1 MITIISG
8 THRPGSNT
16 QKVALI
22 YQQLL
27 KEKGKNTHI
36 LSLEGLNILRR
47 DADFE
52 KIEQEILIPSKAF
65 IIIAPEYN
73 GSFPGTLKLLIDA
86 CKPPVVWHN
95 KKVLLTGVS
104 SGRAGNLRGMD
115 HLTGIF
121 NHIKITVHPNKL
133 PLSGIN
139 NLLTETGIF
148 KDEATLMAINQQ
160 LEEFLAWV

>member
-8 THRPGSNT
+8 TQRPGSNT

-27 KEKGKNTHI
+27 KEKGKNTNI

-52 KIEQEILIPSKAF
+52 KIEREILIPTKAF
-65 IIIAPEYN
+65 IIITPEYN
-73 GSFPGTLKLLIDA
+73 GSFPGSLKLLIDA

-139 NLLTETGIF
+139 NLLTETGTF
-148 KDEATLMAINQQ
+148 NDEATLMAVNQQ
-160 LEEFLAWV
+160 LDEFLAWV

>member
-8 THRPGSNT
+8 TQRPGSNT

-27 KEKGKNTHI
+27 KEKGKNTNI

-52 KIEQEILIPSKAF
+52 KIEREILIPTKAF
-65 IIIAPEYN
+65 IIITPEYN
-73 GSFPGTLKLLIDA
+73 GSFPGSLKLLIDA

-139 NLLTETGIF
+139 NLLTETGTF
-148 KDEATLMAINQQ
+148 KDEATLMAVNQQ
-160 LEEFLAWV
+160 LDEFLAWV

>member
-27 KEKGKNTHI
+27 KEKGKNTDI

-139 NLLTETGIF
+139 NLLTETGTF